1 MVLQVLRLRMAAPAE
16 ECGVRQ
22 HYWSAS
28 RQGGREGE
36 RVEFDLSLIS
46 NSGEDSRLRCKETRG
61 SEMIS
66 GVGGRN
72 FLKFS
77 ILAVE
82 QITAQARWQVSC
94 SSFTPIRF

>member
-1 MVLQVLRLRMAAPAE
+1 MVLQVLRLRVAAPSE

-22 HYWSAS
+22 HYRSAS

-36 RVEFDLSLIS
+36 MVEFDFCLKS
-46 NSGEDSRLRCKETRG
+46 NSGEDSRLRCEETRG
-61 SEMIS
+61 SKMIS
-66 GVGGRN
+66 GVGERN

-82 QITAQARWQVSC
+82 QIIAQVR
-94 SSFTPIRF
+94 